1 VREIADRHNALS
13 GNLSLGQELYF
24 IDQINHLLV
33 EHTTLRAKYKP
44 ITIRVVERGLT
55 DLDYPSK
62 LDRSAGLIERLIANG
77 KTRAPLFFSPMS
89 LWPRAGC
96 VPAKAVRPGQGA

>member
-1 VREIADRHNALS
+1 MAPL
-13 GNLSLGQELYF
+13 
-24 IDQINHLLV
+24 
-33 EHTTLRAKYKP
+33 P
-44 ITIRVVERGLT
+44 IR
-55 DLDYPSK
+55 SK

-96 VPAKAVRPGQGA
+96 VPAKAVWPGQGA